1 MPRSLGSNDRNLL
14 KDAVEI
20 IGVDEVGRGC
30 LAGPVVV
37 CAAAF
42 REIPANP
49 LIQDSKVL
57 TAKRRQEA
65 ADWVVRH
72 SNGWLVTEVW
82 VDVIDRI
89 NILQATRL
97 AMEASVRTLAGPGA
111 VAVVDQ
117 VSLGDVGCRVIA
129 RPKADSDYFSVA
141 AASVLAKVHRDR
153 LMARMA
159 IEHPVWGW
167 NRNMGYGTREHRLA
181 LEQYGRSY
189 LHRKSFRWSPVL
201 P

>member
-57 TAKRRQEA
+57 TAKRRAEA

-72 SNGWLVTEVW
+72 SKGWLVTEVW
-82 VDVIDRI
+82 IEVIDRI
-89 NILQATRL
+89 VTHI
-97 AMEASVRTLAGPGA
+97 EAGGGDDPFEPRGPPPRASNGHPPA
-111 VAVVDQ
+111 V
-117 VSLGDVGCRVIA
+117 
-129 RPKADSDYFSVA
+129 
-141 AASVLAKVHRDR
+141 H
-153 LMARMA
+153 
-159 IEHPVWGW
+159 
-167 NRNMGYGTREHRLA
+167 
-181 LEQYGRSY
+181 
-189 LHRKSFRWSPVL
+189 
-201 P
+201 